1 MRIAYMLTSLGMGGA
16 ERHTIVLAEDMAAR
30 GHAVLLISLLGR
42 QSEEWTTGLDVVRLN
57 LRKKPIS
64 LIFGLLRARVVLRKF
79 QPDILHSHTFPAN
92 LFARLIRVLVPAKVV
107 CTMHNVFEGGP
118 LRMLAYRATDFLAVH
133 TTAVSEAVAQR
144 AIQTQAVPARKCT
157 VTPNAI
163 DTAEF
168 MPDAA
173 RRVDTRVTHNA
184 ADNFIWLAAGRIVA
198 AKGFL
203 TLLEA
208 FAHVLAEYPQTQLWI
223 AGERSN
229 DGSRKSGWPEK
240 RESEKRELTGLVVPK
255 GTMERVHRLGLRHD
269 MPALLD
275 AADAFVLASAWEGMP
290 LVIGEAMAMQ
300 KPVVATDVGGVF
312 DMLGETGTL
321 VPARDPNTLARA
333 MLNVMRMPPEL
344 RESLGR
350 AERER
355 VVECFDTRVL
365 FRRWE
370 SFYCSLLAGA
380 SPQ

>member
-1 MRIAYMLTSLGMGGA
+1 M
-16 ERHTIVLAEDMAAR
+16 
-30 GHAVLLISLLGR
+30 
-42 QSEEWTTGLDVVRLN
+42 
-57 LRKKPIS
+57 K
-64 LIFGLLRARVVLRKF
+64 
-79 QPDILHSHTFPAN
+79 
-92 LFARLIRVLVPAKVV
+92 VPAKVV

-168 MPDAA
+168 MPNAA
-173 RRVDTRVTHNA
+173 RRVDTRAAHNA

-208 FAHVLAEYPQTQLWI
+208 FAHVVAEYPQTQLWI
-223 AGERSN
+223 AGERPN
-229 DGSRKSGWPEK
+229 DGSRKSGGPEK
-240 RESEKRELTGLVVPK
+240 GESEKRELTGIVVPK
-255 GTMERVHRLGLRHD
+255 GTMERVHRLGLSHD

-275 AADAFVLASAWEGMP
+275 AADGFVLASAWEGMP

-300 KPVVATDVGGVF
+300 RPVVATDVGGVF
-312 DMLGETGTL
+312 EMLGDTGTL

-333 MLNVMRMPPEL
+333 MLNVMRMPQEL

-355 VVECFDTRVL
+355 VIASFDTRVL
-365 FRRWE
+365 FPHWE
-370 SFYCSLLAGA
+370 SFYRSFLAGA